1 MTVEPIRDMKKIEAM
16 KKILLADRTFGK
28 RNHLLF
34 VFGINSGLRISDILS
49 MTIADVA
56 TAKGK
61 VRKQVTIKEKKTGKN
76 KTFVLNKNIT
86 AVLQEYLD
94 EMPELV
100 PNIPLFKSRKLD
112 KTGKYKALSRIQAWE
127 ILTKAAKMAGIEN
140 MGTHTMRKTFGYHAY
155 RAGYGIEK
163 LQEVFNHSS
172 PAITKRYIG
181 ITQDEINEIYINVNL

>member
-94 EMPELV
+94 EIPELS
-100 PNIPLFKSRKLD
+100 PDAPLFKSRK
-112 KTGKYKALSRIQAWE
+112 GNRALSRVQAWE
-127 ILTKAAKMAGIEN
+127 ILTNAAKAIGIEN
-140 MGTHTMRKTFGYHAY
+140 MGTHSLRKTFGYHAY

-181 ITQDEINEIYINVNL
+181 ITQDEINEIYISVNL

>member
-181 ITQDEINEIYINVNL
+181 ITQDEINEIYISVNL